1 MSGNTKEITAEP
13 QVLAAKHLDDAESA
27 RRLSD
32 VFEQDARRF
41 ANLFTEEEE
50 ARA

>member
-1 MSGNTKEITAEP
+1 MSGITKELAAEP
-13 QVLAAKHLDDAESA
+13 LALAAKHLDDAESA